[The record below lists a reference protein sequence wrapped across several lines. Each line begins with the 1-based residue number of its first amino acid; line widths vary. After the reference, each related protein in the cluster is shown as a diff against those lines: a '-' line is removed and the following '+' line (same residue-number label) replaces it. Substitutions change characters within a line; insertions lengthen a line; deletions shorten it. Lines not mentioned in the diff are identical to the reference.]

1 MCRYLYYVCSIM
13 VPWYWLSISTF
24 PFCLYVSS
32 MCCLVA
38 APCQVTAWGETK
50 LGVNASQARAKC
62 CMCILFCMYVHWMGT
77 LCTEGGKVGFE
88 PRTLGYQTLSFANC
102 TRHLSPSQTCNA
114 YPIKAKQAHTCTY
127 MQYLYVHAHKIK
139 YLQHMHIHVIQLNA
153 LACKKI

>member
-1 MCRYLYYVCSIM
+1 MYVQVALCA
-13 VPWYWLSISTF
+13 LSWCLGTGCLSVLF

-32 MCCLVA
+32 MRCLVA
-38 APCQVTAWGETK
+38 APCQVTAWGETTK

-77 LCTEGGKVGFE
+77 LCTERGMVGFE

-114 YPIKAKQAHTCTY
+114 YPIKQNKHIHAHTCNTCTY
-127 MQYLYVHAHKIK
+127 M
-139 YLQHMHIHVIQLNA
+139 HIHSNT
-153 LACKKI
+153 CNTCTYM